1 MLSPTSNFPSQST
14 YQAAYDLCVQKIR
27 RTMPRLADAP
37 KTCSFDPQGDYFAW
51 PEGFFE
57 IGNWTSSFF
66 TGMSLLAFETTH
78 EMDFLRQV
86 NRMSGVYHD
95 KVHRHGM
102 DTMHDL
108 GFLYSLYSVALWKI
122 TGSSEQR
129 ALGLKAAEE
138 LAKRYVPSGE
148 YIRAWG
154 RMDDQATEYAGLAII
169 DCMMNLPLLFWASQ
183 QTGNAFFHEI
193 AVKHANTTAKCFV
206 RPDDSVAH
214 AYRFD
219 ARTGQAREDNY
230 CGAAIGTH
238 WARGTAWAIYGFTL
252 AFTYTKNVAYLEI
265 AQRLAKKFIAQ
276 LDAEVVPI
284 WDFKR
289 RPQDPSVR
297 DASAASIT
305 ASAFY
310 ELSEHTPDGM
320 LYREAADQLMDA
332 LIARYLNPDLNVAGV
347 VKNAQVGAGKS
358 AYTSWGDYYF
368 MEALARRLFQ
378 MRTYW

>member
-1 MLSPTSNFPSQST
+1 
-14 YQAAYDLCVQKIR
+14 VQKIR

-37 KTCSFDPQGDYFAW
+37 KTCAFDPQGNYFAW

-66 TGMSLLAFETTH
+66 TGMSLLAFESTH
-78 EMDFLRQV
+78 EMDFLKQV
-86 NRMSGVYHD
+86 NRMAGVYHD

-154 RMDDQATEYAGLAII
+154 RMDDQATEYA
-169 DCMMNLPLLFWASQ
+169 SQ

-193 AVKHANTTAKCFV
+193 AVKHANTTAKYFV

-230 CGAAIGTH
+230 CGAAVGTH

-252 AFTYTKNVAYLEI
+252 AFTYTKDAAYIEI

-284 WDFKR
+284 WDFRR
-289 RPQDPSVR
+289 RPQDTAVR
-297 DASAASIT
+297 DASAASIA

-310 ELSEHTPDGM
+310 ELSGHAPEGT
-320 LYREAADQLMDA
+320 LYREIADRLMDA
-332 LIARYLNPDLNVAGV
+332 LIARYVDADLNIPGV